1 MRLGEGM
8 EETDLFNQMPSS
20 LYDNRILVVDD
31 ATINRELISSYL
43 KSAGYRNV
51 HTAVDGQ
58 DALIKIEEEGLD
70 LLILDLLMPNVNGT
84 EVIKILRSEK
94 KTHNLP
100 ILVQTMVSDPEQ
112 RKEAWSYGAT
122 DVITKPIHKLE
133 LLSRVKVQLQN
144 SYLIRT
150 LKGYQK
156 LTSEEIARALD
167 LQKTLLPSAQQ
178 LDELYQK
185 YRLKINS
192 LFLPSR
198 FLSGDMWGIYEIA
211 PKKILIWI
219 CDFSG
224 KGISASLSIFRIH
237 TLFLEYRNKAL
248 DPVEL
253 INIINN
259 RLKDMI
265 PIGQFCTCLI
275 GILDLDSKCLNYVS
289 AGSTHP
295 IIYYPTQQS
304 FILGDGTGIPL
315 GISNEPSY
323 EIKSLDIP
331 DEASLILYSDLLWDD
346 VGTIPGISFVPEALS
361 SLIRDLQG
369 KGFVE
374 VIKEHI
380 NALGE
385 ASFSDDLTLIEL
397 SVIAN

>member
-1 MRLGEGM
+1 M
-8 EETDLFNQMPSS
+8 EEADLLDQMPSS

-58 DALIKIEEEGLD
+58 DALRKIEEEGPD
-70 LLILDLLMPNVNGT
+70 LLILDLLMPNINGM
-84 EVIKILRSEK
+84 EVIKILRKEK

-100 ILVQTMVSDPEQ
+100 ILVQTMISDPEQ
-112 RKEAWSYGAT
+112 RKEAWGYGAT

-144 SYLIRT
+144 NYLIRT

-156 LTSEEIARALD
+156 LTSEELARALD
-167 LQKTLLPSAQQ
+167 LQKTLLPSSRQ
-178 LDELYQK
+178 LDELYEK
-185 YRLKINS
+185 YGLKVSS

-198 FLSGDMWGIYEIA
+198 FLSGDMWGLYEIA

-224 KGISASLSIFRIH
+224 KGISASLSIFRLH

-248 DPVEL
+248 NLVEL
-253 INIINN
+253 INIINK

-265 PIGQFCTCLI
+265 LIGHFCTCLI
-275 GILDLDSKCLNYVS
+275 GILDLESKCLNYVS

-295 IIYYPTQQS
+295 IVYYPKQQC
-304 FILGDGTGIPL
+304 FVLGDGTGMPL
-315 GISNEPSY
+315 GISDEAKY
-323 EIKSLDIP
+323 EVKSLDIP
-331 DEASLILYSDLLWDD
+331 DDASLILYSDLLWDD
-346 VGTIPGISFVPEALS
+346 VGAIPGVSFLPEALPG
-361 SLIRDLQG
+361 LIRDLQG

-380 NALGE
+380 NTLGE

-397 SVIAN
+397 SVMSSR

>member
-1 MRLGEGM
+1 M

-58 DALIKIEEEGLD
+58 DALKKIEEEGPD
-70 LLILDLLMPNVNGT
+70 LLILDLLMPNINGT

-112 RKEAWSYGAT
+112 RKEAWGYGAT

-144 SYLIRT
+144 NYLIRT

-167 LQKTLLPSAQQ
+167 LQKTLLPSPQQ
-178 LDELYQK
+178 LEGLYQK
-185 YRLKINS
+185 YHLKVSS

-224 KGISASLSIFRIH
+224 KGISASLSIFRLH

-248 DPVEL
+248 DLVDL
-253 INIINN
+253 IDTINK

-265 PIGQFCTCLI
+265 PVGQFCTCLI
-275 GILDLDSKCLNYVS
+275 GILDLDSKKLSYVS

-295 IIYYPTQQS
+295 IVYYPLQQF
-304 FILGDGTGIPL
+304 FILGDGTGMPL
-315 GISNEPSY
+315 GISTEANY
-323 EIKSLDIP
+323 EIRVIDIP
-331 DEASLILYSDLLWDD
+331 DDASLILYSDLLWDD
-346 VGTIPGISFVPEALS
+346 MGAIPGISFQPEALPD
-361 SLIRDLQG
+361 LIRDLQG
-369 KGFVE
+369 KGCVE
-374 VIKEHI
+374 VVKAHI

-385 ASFSDDLTLIEL
+385 TSFSDDLTLIEL
-397 SVIAN
+397 SITRLE

>member
-1 MRLGEGM
+1 M
-8 EETDLFNQMPSS
+8 EQADLLNQMPSS

-51 HTAVDGQ
+51 HTAVDGR
-58 DALIKIEEEGLD
+58 DALGKIEEEAPD
-70 LLILDLLMPNVNGT
+70 LLILDLLMPNMNGT
-84 EVIKILRSEK
+84 EVIKILRSES

-100 ILVQTMVSDPEQ
+100 ILVQTMISDPEQ
-112 RKEAWSYGAT
+112 RKEAWGYGAT

-144 SYLIRT
+144 NYLIRT
-150 LKGYQK
+150 LEGYQK
-156 LTSEEIARALD
+156 LTSEEIGRALE
-167 LQKTLLPSAQQ
+167 LQKTLLPCARE

-185 YRLKINS
+185 YSLKVSS

-224 KGISASLSIFRIH
+224 KGISASLSIFRLH

-248 DPVEL
+248 NLVEL
-253 INIINN
+253 INIINK

-265 PIGQFCTCLI
+265 SVGHFCTCLI
-275 GILDLDSKCLNYVS
+275 GVLDLDSKCLNYVS

-295 IIYYPTQQS
+295 IVYYPKQQS
-304 FILGDGTGIPL
+304 FILGDGTGMPL
-315 GISNEPSY
+315 GISEEATY
-323 EIKSLDIP
+323 EIRSLEIP
-331 DEASLILYSDLLWDD
+331 DGASLILYSDLLWDD
-346 VGTIPGISFVPEALS
+346 VGAIPGISFLPEALPDM
-361 SLIRDLQG
+361 IRDLQG
-369 KGFVE
+369 NGFVD
-374 VIKEHI
+374 VIKDHI
-380 NALGE
+380 TALGE
-385 ASFSDDLTLIEL
+385 KSFSDDLTLIEL
-397 SVIAN
+397 GVAS